1 MSSRGFDLAILVI
14 GVAAVSSAAVLI
26 RKAEAPAIVIAAFRV
41 GLASLPLLAI
51 AGARRRSPLAA
62 NRTTLLLTLL
72 SGVFLALHFGFWIA
86 SVQQTSVVTS
96 VVLVTTTPLFVGLV
110 SSPLLGEKPTRAT
123 WTALVIAALGALIMV
138 SEDFD
143 AGGDT
148 LSGDGFALLGAI
160 FAGGFLL
167 IGRRVLEATGDWLPY
182 STVSYTTAA
191 LLLVAAMLIAGEGA
205 GGYSDRTYLYFVLIA
220 VLPQLIGH
228 TAINRSLGH
237 IPAIVVSLAIL
248 GEPVGS
254 TILATLILDED
265 PTLIQLA
272 GGVLVLAGVATGIRA
287 DVKTRPALEPGA
299 G

>member
-1 MSSRGFDLAILVI
+1 
-14 GVAAVSSAAVLI
+14 
-26 RKAEAPAIVIAAFRV
+26 
-41 GLASLPLLAI
+41 
-51 AGARRRSPLAA
+51 
-62 NRTTLLLTLL
+62 
-72 SGVFLALHFGFWIA
+72 
-86 SVQQTSVVTS
+86 
-96 VVLVTTTPLFVGLV
+96 
-110 SSPLLGEKPTRAT
+110 
-123 WTALVIAALGALIMV
+123 
-138 SEDFD
+138 
-143 AGGDT
+143 
-148 LSGDGFALLGAI
+148 
-160 FAGGFLL
+160 
-167 IGRRVLEATGDWLPY
+167 
-182 STVSYTTAA
+182 
-191 LLLVAAMLIAGEGA
+191 
-205 GGYSDRTYLYFVLIA
+205 VLIA